1 MSKLTINQIISSS
14 PVARTAAALT
24 AAELELV
31 AGGGFWTGV
40 AKVIGGVAAV
50 ATAVAVVLTAPVSVP
65 IVATAAIAVLAGA
78 KTAVEGGVEAYDDR
92 HTWDDGSPTRGG
104 GGGGGNGAYG

>member
-1 MSKLTINQIISSS
+1 MSKLTINQIIASS

-31 AGGGFWTGV
+31 AGGGFWSGL
-40 AKVIGGVAAV
+40 AKVAVGVAAV
-50 ATAVAVVLTAPVSVP
+50 AAAVVVVATAPVSVP
-65 IVATAAIAVLAGA
+65 ILATAAVAVIAGA

-92 HTWDDGSPTRGG
+92 DTWDDGSPTRAGEG
-104 GGGGGNGAYG
+104 DDLSGYG